1 MAGRGDNNKHGSA
14 GRGASNQSNQGAKDK
29 SAEISENIRK
39 VQENDK
45 KTEKETRDRKN
56 SRKP

>member
-14 GRGASNQSNQGAKDK
+14 GRGSSNQSNQGGKDK

-39 VQENDK
+39 VQQNDK
-45 KTEKETRDRKN
+45 KADKETKDRKD
-56 SRKP
+56 SGKP